1 MEPDK
6 SSKKILNIL
15 RIATAEF
22 FEEGAFFH
30 GAALAYYTLFA
41 LIPLLYLTLISFG
54 KIFGED
60 LCINAVT
67 EIFQKN
73 IGIEDI
79 SIFTSYLKNLN
90 NQSKSFSL
98 NLVMIIALLYSCSA
112 FMVSLK
118 YSINDF
124 FNIQKLKREKLNVV
138 MDILKFRFLSLAY
151 LAVFALLILLS
162 YFIQIFAFSILENW
176 MSSSFGNVLIGF
188 ILFHHLFSILL
199 NLLIIAF
206 IFKFVH
212 DGTVRWR
219 LAFKGA
225 LLTSLLLFMS
235 QLIIKYYLQHYFFLG
250 KGDVVGSMFILM
262 AWVFYTA
269 QVIFFGAKFTYVY
282 GKAYHEVPQ

>member
-1 MEPDK
+1 MDSDK
-6 SSKKILNIL
+6 SSKKILHIL
-15 RIATAEF
+15 RNATAEF

-176 MSSSFGNVLIGF
+176 VSSSFGNVLIGF

>member
-1 MEPDK
+1 MESDK
-6 SSKKILNIL
+6 SSKKILHIL
-15 RIATAEF
+15 RIAIAEF

-124 FNIQKLKREKLNVV
+124 FNIQKRKREKLNVV

-162 YFIQIFAFSILENW
+162 YFIQIFVFSFLENW
-176 MSSSFGNVLIGF
+176 MSSSFGSVQVGF
-188 ILFHHLFSILL
+188 TLFHHLFSILL

-282 GKAYHEVPQ
+282 GKAFHEVPQ

>member
-124 FNIQKLKREKLNVV
+124 FNIQKRKREKLNVV

-162 YFIQIFAFSILENW
+162 YFIQIFVFSFLENW
-176 MSSSFGNVLIGF
+176 MSSSFGNVQVGF
-188 ILFHHLFSILL
+188 TLFHHLFSILL

>member
-1 MEPDK
+1 MESEK
-6 SSKKILNIL
+6 SSKSILHVLKN
-15 RIATAEF
+15 ATAEF

-30 GAALAYYTLFA
+30 GTALAYYTLFA

-60 LCINAVT
+60 MCINAVI

-79 SIFTSYLKNLN
+79 SVFTAYLKNLN

-124 FNIQKLKREKLNVV
+124 FNIQKRKREKLNVL

-162 YFIQIFAFSILENW
+162 YFIQIFAFSVLENW
-176 MSSSFGNVLIGF
+176 LSSSFGNVHVGV

-199 NLLIIAF
+199 NLLIIAL

-212 DGTVRWR
+212 DGTVRWS

-235 QLIIKYYLQHYFFLG
+235 QVIIKYYLQHYFFLG
-250 KGDVVGSMFILM
+250 KSDVVGSMFVLM

-282 GKAYHEVPQ
+282 GKAHHEVPQ

>member
-1 MEPDK
+1 MTSK
-6 SSKKILNIL
+6 SNIKLIQVL
-15 RIATAEF
+15 RSAIAEF

-54 KIFGED
+54 KIFGQD
-60 LCINAVT
+60 ICINAIT
-67 EIFQKN
+67 SIFEKN
-73 IGIEDI
+73 IGIQDI
-79 SIFTSYLKNLN
+79 SMFTGYLKNLN
-90 NQSKSFSL
+90 NQAKSISL
-98 NLVMIIALLYSCSA
+98 NIVMIVALLYSCSA

-124 FNIQKLKREKLNVV
+124 FNIQKKKREKLNLV

-151 LAVFALLILLS
+151 LALFALLIITS
-162 YFIQIFAFSILENW
+162 YFIQIFAFSIVENW
-176 MSSSFGNVLIGF
+176 LTSTLGNVHIGF
-188 ILFHHLFSILL
+188 IIFHHLFSILM
-199 NLLIIAF
+199 NLLLIAF

-212 DGTVRWR
+212 DGFISWK

-225 LLTSLLLFMS
+225 LLTSLLLFIS

-250 KGDVVGSMFILM
+250 RGDVIGSMFILM
-262 AWVFYTA
+262 AWVFYSA

-282 GKAYHEVPQ
+282 GKAHHEVPQ

>member
-1 MEPDK
+1 MESEK
-6 SSKKILNIL
+6 SSKSILYVLKN
-15 RIATAEF
+15 ATAEF

-60 LCINAVT
+60 MCINAVT

-79 SIFTSYLKNLN
+79 SVFTAYLKNLN

-124 FNIQKLKREKLNVV
+124 FNIQKRKREKLNVV
-138 MDILKFRFLSLAY
+138 MDIFKFRFLSLAY

-162 YFIQIFAFSILENW
+162 YFIQIFAFSVLENW
-176 MSSSFGNVLIGF
+176 LSSSFGNVHVGV

-199 NLLIIAF
+199 NLLIIAL

-212 DGTVRWR
+212 DGTVRWS

-235 QLIIKYYLQHYFFLG
+235 QVIIKYYLQHYFFLG
-250 KGDVVGSMFILM
+250 KGDVVGSMFVLM

-282 GKAYHEVPQ
+282 GKAHHEVPQ

>member
-1 MEPDK
+1 MESDNSPQK
-6 SSKKILNIL
+6 LVYILKK
-15 RIATAEF
+15 ATAEF

-60 LCINAVT
+60 MCINAVT

-79 SIFTSYLKNLN
+79 SVFTAYLKNLN

-98 NLVMIIALLYSCSA
+98 NLVMIIVLLYSCSA

-118 YSINDF
+118 YSMNDF
-124 FNIQKLKREKLNVV
+124 FNIQKRKREKLNVV
-138 MDILKFRFLSLAY
+138 MDILKFRFFSLAY

-162 YFIQIFAFSILENW
+162 YFIQIFAFSVLENW
-176 MSSSFGNVLIGF
+176 LSSSIGNVHVGV
-188 ILFHHLFSILL
+188 ILVHHIFSILL
-199 NLLIIAF
+199 NLLIIAL

-212 DGTVRWR
+212 DGKVRWS

-235 QLIIKYYLQHYFFLG
+235 QVIIKYYLQHYFFLG
-250 KGDVVGSMFILM
+250 KGDVVGSMFVLM
-262 AWVFYTA
+262 AWVFYSA

-282 GKAYHEVPQ
+282 GKAHHEVPQ

>member
-124 FNIQKLKREKLNVV
+124 FNIQKRKREKLNVV

>member
-1 MEPDK
+1 MESEK
-6 SSKKILNIL
+6 SSKSILHVLKN
-15 RIATAEF
+15 ATAEF

-60 LCINAVT
+60 MCINAVT

-79 SIFTSYLKNLN
+79 SVFTAYLKNLN

-124 FNIQKLKREKLNVV
+124 FNIQKRKREKLNVL

-162 YFIQIFAFSILENW
+162 YFIQIFAFSVLENW
-176 MSSSFGNVLIGF
+176 LSSSFGNVSVGV

-212 DGTVRWR
+212 DGTVRWS

-235 QLIIKYYLQHYFFLG
+235 QVIIKYYLQHYFFLG
-250 KGDVVGSMFILM
+250 KGDVVGSMFVLM
-262 AWVFYTA
+262 AWVFYSA

-282 GKAYHEVPQ
+282 GKAHHEVPQ

>member
-124 FNIQKLKREKLNVV
+124 FNIQKRKREKLNVV

-162 YFIQIFAFSILENW
+162 YFIQIFAFSFLENW
-176 MSSSFGNVLIGF
+176 MSSSFGNVQVGF
-188 ILFHHLFSILL
+188 TLFHHLFSILL

-269 QVIFFGAKFTYVY
+269 LVIFFGAKFTYVY

>member
-1 MEPDK
+1 MESDK
-6 SSKKILNIL
+6 SSKKNLHIL
-15 RIATAEF
+15 RIAIAEF

-54 KIFGED
+54 KIFGEH

-124 FNIQKLKREKLNVV
+124 FNIQKRKREKLNVV

-162 YFIQIFAFSILENW
+162 YFIQIFAFSFLENW
-176 MSSSFGNVLIGF
+176 MSSSSGNVQVGF
-188 ILFHHLFSILL
+188 TLFHHLFSILL

-212 DGTVRWR
+212 DGTVRWG

-225 LLTSLLLFMS
+225 LLTSMLLFMS

>member
-60 LCINAVT
+60 MCINAVT

-79 SIFTSYLKNLN
+79 SVFTAYLKNLN

-124 FNIQKLKREKLNVV
+124 FNIQKRKREKLNVV

-162 YFIQIFAFSILENW
+162 YFIQIFAFSVLENW
-176 MSSSFGNVLIGF
+176 LSSSFGNVHVGV

-199 NLLIIAF
+199 NLLIIALV
-206 IFKFVH
+206 FKFVH
-212 DGTVRWR
+212 DGTVRWS

-235 QLIIKYYLQHYFFLG
+235 QVIIKYYLQHYFFLG
-250 KGDVVGSMFILM
+250 KGDVVGSMFVLM

-282 GKAYHEVPQ
+282 GKAHHEVPQ

>member
-54 KIFGED
+54 KILGED

-188 ILFHHLFSILL
+188 VLFHHLFSILL

>member
-1 MEPDK
+1 MESEK
-6 SSKKILNIL
+6 SSKSILHVLKN
-15 RIATAEF
+15 ATAEF

-54 KIFGED
+54 KIFGEEM
-60 LCINAVT
+60 CINAVT

-79 SIFTSYLKNLN
+79 SVFTAYLKNLN

-124 FNIQKLKREKLNVV
+124 FNIQKRKREKLNVL

-162 YFIQIFAFSILENW
+162 YFIQIFAFSVLENW
-176 MSSSFGNVLIGF
+176 LSSSFGNVSVGV

-212 DGTVRWR
+212 DGMVRWS

-235 QLIIKYYLQHYFFLG
+235 QVIIKYYLQHYFFLG
-250 KGDVVGSMFILM
+250 KGDVVGSMFVLM
-262 AWVFYTA
+262 AWVFYSA

-282 GKAYHEVPQ
+282 GKAHHEVPQ

>member
-90 NQSKSFSL
+90 NQSKSISL

>member
-1 MEPDK
+1 MESEK
-6 SSKKILNIL
+6 SSKSILHVLKN
-15 RIATAEF
+15 ATAEF

-54 KIFGED
+54 KIFGEEM
-60 LCINAVT
+60 CINAVT

-79 SIFTSYLKNLN
+79 SVFTAYLKNLN

-124 FNIQKLKREKLNVV
+124 FNIQKRKREKLNVV

-162 YFIQIFAFSILENW
+162 YFIQIFAFSVLENW
-176 MSSSFGNVLIGF
+176 LSSSFGNVHVGV

-199 NLLIIAF
+199 NLLIIAL

-212 DGTVRWR
+212 DGTVRWS

-235 QLIIKYYLQHYFFLG
+235 QVIIKYYLQHYFFLG
-250 KGDVVGSMFILM
+250 KSDVVGSMFVLM

-282 GKAYHEVPQ
+282 GKAHHEVPQ

>member
-1 MEPDK
+1 MESEK
-6 SSKKILNIL
+6 SSKSILHVLKN
-15 RIATAEF
+15 ATAEF

-60 LCINAVT
+60 MCINAVT

-79 SIFTSYLKNLN
+79 SVFTAYLKNLN

-124 FNIQKLKREKLNVV
+124 FNIQKRKREKLNVL

-162 YFIQIFAFSILENW
+162 YFIQIFAFSVLENW
-176 MSSSFGNVLIGF
+176 LSSSFGNVSVGV

-212 DGTVRWR
+212 DGMVRWS

-235 QLIIKYYLQHYFFLG
+235 QVIIKYYLQHYFFLG
-250 KGDVVGSMFILM
+250 KGDVVGSMFVLM
-262 AWVFYTA
+262 AWVFYSA

-282 GKAYHEVPQ
+282 GKAHHEVPQ

>member
-162 YFIQIFAFSILENW
+162 YFIQIFAFSFLENW
-176 MSSSFGNVLIGF
+176 MSSSFGNVQVGF
-188 ILFHHLFSILL
+188 TLFHHLFSILL

>member
-1 MEPDK
+1 MDSDK
-6 SSKKILNIL
+6 SSKKILHIL
-15 RIATAEF
+15 RNATAEF

-282 GKAYHEVPQ
+282 GKAYDEVPQ

>member
-1 MEPDK
+1 MESEK
-6 SSKKILNIL
+6 SSKSILYLLKN
-15 RIATAEF
+15 ATAEF

-60 LCINAVT
+60 MCINAVT

-79 SIFTSYLKNLN
+79 SVFTAYLKNLN

-124 FNIQKLKREKLNVV
+124 FNIQKRKREKLNVV

-162 YFIQIFAFSILENW
+162 YFIQIFAFSVLENW
-176 MSSSFGNVLIGF
+176 LSSSFGNVHVGV

-199 NLLIIAF
+199 NLLIIAL

-212 DGTVRWR
+212 DGTVRWS

-235 QLIIKYYLQHYFFLG
+235 QVIIKYYLQHYFFLG
-250 KGDVVGSMFILM
+250 KGDVVGSMFVLM

-282 GKAYHEVPQ
+282 GKAHHEVPQ

>member
-1 MEPDK
+1 MESDK
-6 SSKKILNIL
+6 SSKKILHIL
-15 RIATAEF
+15 RIAIVEF

-124 FNIQKLKREKLNVV
+124 FNIQKRKREKLNVV

-162 YFIQIFAFSILENW
+162 YFIQIFAFSFLENW
-176 MSSSFGNVLIGF
+176 MSSSFGNVQVGF
-188 ILFHHLFSILL
+188 TLFHHLFSILL

-212 DGTVRWR
+212 DGTVPWR

-282 GKAYHEVPQ
+282 GKAFHEVPQ

>member
-1 MEPDK
+1 MDSDK
-6 SSKKILNIL
+6 SSKKFLHIL
-15 RIATAEF
+15 RNATAEF

-124 FNIQKLKREKLNVV
+124 FNIQKRKREKLNVV

-176 MSSSFGNVLIGF
+176 MSSSSGNVLIGF

-282 GKAYHEVPQ
+282 GKAFHEVPQ